1 MTSAPKPT
9 PVVSLPDNW
18 SGFNGYEVLPWEI
31 SRADAASTLRQVR
44 IQRSCGQANV
54 RVEAVGRYRLSS
66 LNTIILT
73 TRQC

>member
-1 MTSAPKPT
+1 MALGPKPT

-18 SGFNGYEVLPWEI
+18 SGFSGYETLPWEI
-31 SRADAASTLRQVR
+31 SRADAAATLRQVR
-44 IQRSCGQANV
+44 IQRSSGQVNV